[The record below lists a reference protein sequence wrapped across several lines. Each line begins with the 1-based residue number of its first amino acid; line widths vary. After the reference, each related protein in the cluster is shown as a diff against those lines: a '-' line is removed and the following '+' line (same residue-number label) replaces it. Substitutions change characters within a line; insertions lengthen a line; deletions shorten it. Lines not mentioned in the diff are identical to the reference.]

1 MAKSEVGMR
10 AWSHLLGAQALALR
24 LTEEQLKAAGQPSI
38 AWYDVL
44 LELERAGGRLRQGDL
59 AERLVVERYNITRL
73 LDRMEASGLVR
84 REQVES
90 DRRGIMAVLTEAGRE
105 QRRAAWPHY
114 QKAIAENFAEVLT
127 DQEAEA
133 LTETLKKLISHLR
146 QRS

>member
-1 MAKSEVGMR
+1 MTKADVGIR
-10 AWSHLLGAQALALR
+10 AWSHFLGAQALALGAI
-24 LTEEQLKAAGQPSI
+24 EEQLKAAGQPSI

-84 REQVES
+84 REQAES

-105 QRRAAWPHY
+105 QRQETWPHY
-114 QKAIAENFAEVLT
+114 QKAIADNFAEVLSES
-127 DQEAEA
+127 EARG
-133 LTETLKKLISHLR
+133 LTETLKKLVAHLR
-146 QRS
+146 QRR